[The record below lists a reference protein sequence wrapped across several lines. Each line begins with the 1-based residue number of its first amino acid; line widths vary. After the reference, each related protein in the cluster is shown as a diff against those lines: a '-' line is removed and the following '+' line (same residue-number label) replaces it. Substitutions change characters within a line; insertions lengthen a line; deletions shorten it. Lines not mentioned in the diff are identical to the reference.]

1 MIYKKI
7 FFKAKFSLLT
17 HGLEVGRGRPL
28 KAFYIYTSS
37 RNPHLQHVLVPEAA
51 LRPQDD
57 LGTASKN
64 GLKRPQA
71 ASDDLKR
78 PLMVSNLEKG
88 RFSFKNLEISSP
100 RQNFFLKF
108 QNFKIV

>member
-1 MIYKKI
+1 M
-7 FFKAKFSLLT
+7 
-17 HGLEVGRGRPL
+17 
-28 KAFYIYTSS
+28 
-37 RNPHLQHVLVPEAA
+37 PEAA

-64 GLKRPQA
+64 GLKRPLMVSNIEKAQMVVYSLTIWPMNSGRPLKPLKRPRTASKNGLSQPQA

-100 RQNFFLKF
+100 RQKIFLKF